1 MTCEGRAAASAG
13 LAPVRELA
21 GSRSGRSPAGAA
33 AVLQRA
39 HMAARDRSFN
49 RRTQSRRTQ
58 RLETAPL
65 SAAAHAPPPVSGL
78 ADAARVPGPPGT
90 LRPGARFVLHA
101 EALDAHG
108 AGVGTVAQSAA
119 ALPEGAAPG
128 SGGGG
133 RVEVHVPGLLP
144 GERATVVLS
153 HKSPHAAR
161 AFATVARRH
170 SASPERAVP
179 ACAGYGRCGGCVLQH
194 MAYAAQLGFK
204 RQLVADELRAA
215 GLLHGAPDD
224 VCGACAGSTSELGYR
239 TRVKLVAAPGGPA
252 GILLGA
258 YLPRTH
264 EVLDMAGCRVNAPQ
278 LTAIARTLTR
288 SAGALGIR
296 PYAEDT
302 GTGQLRYVLLR
313 EVHSGAVQ
321 VSLVVAEPPAADVLR
336 ALTDALTAAHPSVQ
350 SMTLHV
356 NAARTN
362 VLLIAPDTASAA
374 RAPQG
379 PQALKDAPKDR
390 AQDGDEDGDASFGA
404 AGADRVLF
412 GSDALWEDL
421 GAVRVRVS
429 ARSFLQVNREIAV
442 RIYQTVA
449 DALAGEIRA
458 GERILDLYC
467 GVAGL
472 GRTVLHAARAR
483 GVDARLFGIESS
495 PSAVA
500 DAVAGA
506 QAAGLSAAQAEFRC
520 GAVESLLPELCTD
533 GAAEPPAA
541 VLLNPPRRG
550 CTAPV
555 LQAVI
560 AARPRVIA
568 YVSCNPRS
576 LARDLSILCQ
586 GGYRLTRVVPHDM
599 HPGTPHT
606 ESVAFLR
613 AIAAG

>member
-1 MTCEGRAAASAG
+1 
-13 LAPVRELA
+13 
-21 GSRSGRSPAGAA
+21 
-33 AVLQRA
+33 
-39 HMAARDRSFN
+39 MAARDRSFN

-58 RLETAPL
+58 RPETIPF
-65 SAAAHAPPPVSGL
+65 STAAHAPPPRSHL
-78 ADAARVPGPPGT
+78 ADPALAARVPGPPGT

-101 EALDAHG
+101 ESLDAHG
-108 AGVGTVAQSAA
+108 AGVGTVSQTAA
-119 ALPEGAAPG
+119 ALPEGDADADGSTAPA
-128 SGGGG
+128 GG
-133 RVEVHVPGLLP
+133 RGAGGFGDPVEVHVPGLLP

-170 SASPERAVP
+170 SAAAERTVP
-179 ACAGYGRCGGCVLQH
+179 ACIGYGRCGGCVLQH
-194 MAYAAQLGFK
+194 MAYPAQLGFK
-204 RQLVADELRAA
+204 RGLVVDELRAA

-224 VCGACAGSTSELGYR
+224 VCSACAGSTSELGYR

-264 EVLDMAGCRVNAPQ
+264 EVLDMAGCRVNAPR

-296 PYAEDT
+296 PYVERT

-313 EVHSGAVQ
+313 EVHSGAAQ
-321 VSLVVAEPPAADVLR
+321 VSLVVAEPLAQDVLR
-336 ALTDALTAAHPSVQ
+336 ALVDALTAAHPSVQ

-362 VLLIAPDTASAA
+362 VLLTAPDDASAK
-374 RAPQG
+374 RAP
-379 PQALKDAPKDR
+379 KE
-390 AQDGDEDGDASFGA
+390 DGDEDGDGDASLGA

-412 GSDALWEDL
+412 GPDALWEDL

-449 DALAGEIRA
+449 DTLAGEIRA

-472 GRTVLHAARAR
+472 GRTVLHAAHAR
-483 GVDARLFGIESS
+483 GIEARLFGIESS

-506 QAAGLSAAQAEFRC
+506 RAAGLSAAQADFRC
-520 GAVESLLPELCTD
+520 GAVESLLPEIC
-533 GAAEPPAA
+533 AEPPAA

-555 LQAVI
+555 LQAVV

-568 YVSCNPRS
+568 YVSCSPRS
-576 LARDLSILCQ
+576 LSRDLAVLCQ
-586 GGYRLTRVVPHDM
+586 GGYRLDRVVPHDM

-606 ESVAFLR
+606 ESVAFLT
-613 AIAAG
+613 AIPAR

>member
-1 MTCEGRAAASAG
+1 
-13 LAPVRELA
+13 
-21 GSRSGRSPAGAA
+21 
-33 AVLQRA
+33 
-39 HMAARDRSFN
+39 MAARDRSFN

-58 RLETAPL
+58 RFETAPL
-65 SAAAHAPPPVSGL
+65 SAAAHAPPPVSPL
-78 ADAARVPGPPGT
+78 TDAAHAAHAARVPGPPGT

-108 AGVGTVAQSAA
+108 AGVGTVSQTAA
-119 ALPEGAAPG
+119 ALPEGGAHADAGAAPG
-128 SGGGG
+128 SGSAGAGGD

-170 SASPERAVP
+170 SAAAERAVP

-194 MAYAAQLGFK
+194 MSYDAQLGFK

-224 VCGACAGSTSELGYR
+224 VCSACAGSTSELGYR

-252 GILLGA
+252 GVLLGA

-296 PYAEDT
+296 PYAEDR
-302 GTGQLRYVLLR
+302 GSGQLRYVLLR

-321 VSLVVAEPPAADVLR
+321 VSLVVAEPPAEDVLR

-362 VLLIAPDTASAA
+362 VLLTAPDTASAA
-374 RAPQG
+374 RTSQVAQPSQVS
-379 PQALKDAPKDR
+379 QVSKDAPKDR
-390 AQDGDEDGDASFGA
+390 EQDGDEDGDASLGA

-483 GVDARLFGIESS
+483 GVEARLFGIESS

-520 GAVESLLPELCTD
+520 GAVESLLPELCTE
-533 GAAEPPAA
+533 GSAAPPAA

-568 YVSCNPRS
+568 YVSCSPRS
-576 LARDLSILCQ
+576 LARDLAILCQ

-606 ESVAFLR
+606 ESVALLR
-613 AIAAG
+613 AISAG